1 MNRQAFT
8 PEEVAQGLLQDL
20 LNYLLKYNY
29 KCESGYYEIH
39 ITSDSFCT
47 IVEWEDVP
55 YDKSW
60 GGTFKYVDE
69 NHVVMKEVI
78 FPDNHSEYLF
88 DEEEQEAIDE
98 WLKENPGW
106 KRNEFGTWYNEAECQ
121 QLKEELLK

>member
-1 MNRQAFT
+1 MNRKAFV
-8 PEEVAQGLLQDL
+8 PEEVKKGLLKDLLDYL
-20 LNYLLKYNY
+20 LNYNLKSKDYYN
-29 KCESGYYEIH
+29 EIH
-39 ITSDSFCT
+39 ITTDGYCT

-55 YDKSW
+55 YDKGW
-60 GGTFKYVDE
+60 GGTFQYIDE
-69 NHVVMKEVI
+69 SHVVMKEVM

-106 KRNEFGTWYNEAECQ
+106 KQNEFGIWYNEVECQ